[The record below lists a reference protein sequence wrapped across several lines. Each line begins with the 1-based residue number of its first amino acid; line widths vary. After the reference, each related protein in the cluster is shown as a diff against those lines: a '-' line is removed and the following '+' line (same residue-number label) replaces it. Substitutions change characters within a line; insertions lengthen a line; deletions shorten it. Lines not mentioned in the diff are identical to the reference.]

1 MLEQR
6 IPWQIVQDYP
16 FVLSI
21 GDEREE
27 VVSHWRDAKS
37 WVVPPVVVSGDL
49 LGGGTGFELL
59 VGFTR
64 LGNLLGQ
71 CADLEL
77 AATGILQRRFS
88 AGLDDLLRAFGI
100 PWNCSRRVAVKTSTL
115 AFLAVHSGRC
125 VLV

>member
-64 LGNLLGQ
+64 LGNLLGMLDRES
-71 CADLEL
+71 CGGAEASCLGRARVE
-77 AATGILQRRFS
+77 RRMTN
-88 AGLDDLLRAFGI
+88 ALGD
-100 PWNCSRRVAVKTSTL
+100 
-115 AFLAVHSGRC
+115 
-125 VLV
+125 